1 MSVPNSIPP
10 SPAPRHV
17 RPWTVWML
25 VALICVGGVV
35 GVNILLKKVVP
46 ESYAQNQRL
55 PYIGK
60 LDKDL
65 DALEAS
71 GRKLK
76 LSELDGK
83 VYIVAYV
90 YTTCPRG
97 CAGIVDTMR
106 TFQQRFSNH
115 PKFHLVSVTLDP
127 EHDTPEQLTRFIEAQ
142 ELDRSNWWFVTGDP
156 EALRFY
162 MTKVYQFKPVR
173 EIPAAERLS
182 PEDRWDHELRIT
194 LIDANRH
201 IRETYKL
208 DEPDPGIQKLVM
220 AKLEKD
226 IADVLAEADKEE
238 AERKK

>member
-1 MSVPNSIPP
+1 
-10 SPAPRHV
+10 
-17 RPWTVWML
+17 ML
-25 VALICVGGVV
+25 IIFICVGGVV
-35 GVNILLKKVVP
+35 GVNILLNRVLPKALA
-46 ESYAQNQRL
+46 ENQRL
-55 PYIGK
+55 PYLAR

-65 DALEAS
+65 DAIEAS
-71 GRKLK
+71 GRKVK

-106 TFQQRFSNH
+106 VLQQKFAGH

-127 EHDTPEQLTRFIEAQ
+127 EYDTPEQLTRFTEAHNI
-142 ELDRSNWWFVTGDP
+142 DRSNWWFITGDP
-156 EALRFY
+156 EALRYY
-162 MTKVYQFKPVR
+162 MTNVYLFKPVR
-173 EIPAAERLS
+173 EIPPAERLS

-194 LIDANRH
+194 LIDADRH

-226 IADVLAEADKEE
+226 IADLLAEADGV
-238 AERKK
+238 KKD